1 MAVGEWAGLLRVAM
15 TPGDDT
21 LDGDL
26 FSSDPSAYANQPGQT
41 IGPYTLCQKLG
52 EGGFGLV
59 WRAEQ
64 TTPIRRQVA
73 LKVIK
78 VGMDTLQV
86 VARFNVERQTLALMD
101 HPGIA
106 SVYDAGTTST
116 GRPYFVMELVHGLPI
131 TTYCEQHQLSLPD
144 RLRLFV
150 DVCKAVQHAHQK
162 GILHR
167 DLKPPNIMVIDIDG
181 APQPK
186 IIDFG
191 IAKALESASLP
202 ESQLATRGDILLGTP
217 DYMSPEQAVPGNPD
231 LDTRTD
237 IYALGVVLHEML
249 TGQTPQSMAHG
260 KTSTLLG
267 RLQHSP
273 HTDLKRPSSQAKQP
287 QGKSSFPDFTH
298 NLKGDLDWIL
308 LKALAHNRSDRY
320 ASADAFAADIL
331 NHLAARPITAGK
343 PSALLFATKFIRRN
357 RIVVLGA
364 SALFLI
370 LAIATALTSN
380 AYMRESRM
388 RLQADQL
395 RALSETQTQKA
406 EQTLDF
412 LTQLLQR
419 TGEHVKNGKNPE
431 ALRLALEELQSNA
444 ETFSSD
450 PEVNQAIAGR
460 TALIFRALRSDSM
473 AHPLIAQQLQ
483 SLQDTRPANDPEL
496 LNIRE
501 DYARTLYLQGHY
513 SESHREFDDLVHY
526 WQSQLHRK
534 DGPRRLFLVRR
545 KRADVW
551 AKSGRLNEALL
562 EFDDI
567 RSTATDETRAHSS
580 WPVLLRTHAE
590 ALITAEKFDDAEQTY
605 LEVLRDLP
613 METPEQKH
621 NASTIYQSRS
631 TLLVKK
637 RDIPAAITSLQK
649 AIDLQTSAK
658 GTDSPSLSDWRV
670 GISRLLTAQDR
681 NAEAI
686 AVTQVALDAVSRTAQ
701 SERIH
706 LVHRALADN
715 YEAAGLHAQAAAS
728 FDTSAKLKWQMNP
741 IPNEAWLDRSRF
753 ILNSTLCGNFNNAH
767 TASRTMKEIL
777 STMAED
783 PEMNSDRSQIET
795 ALAFMQA
802 ASTEARGLTQTRVS
816 ILKTHQ
822 LGIPLIEQF
831 RIEHGQKP
839 SSTIPHKVL
848 TALERATKPR
858 NNGPSPTSADVLAL
872 AQSLNDRWLGSD
884 PQGDLL
890 QLAAALRVTGQLQA
904 AVTLYEFIAT
914 MDPSLSPVR
923 SRHLNALIL
932 AAETWLQL
940 GDKKSANAIL
950 TRLDERHRS
959 GQETIANPA
968 LLQRMTTLLTT
979 GDPRPFK
986 LAPQQT
992 PSPIQH
998 QQPKDA
1004 SPMPSPSEV
1013 PKPDESAL
1021 TR

>member
-1 MAVGEWAGLLRVAM
+1 M

-21 LDGDL
+21 LDDDL
-26 FSSDPSAYANQPGQT
+26 FSADLSAYANQPGQT

-131 TTYCEQHQLSLPD
+131 TIYCEKRQLSLPD

-217 DYMSPEQAVPGNPD
+217 EYMSPEQAIPGNPD

-237 IYALGVVLHEML
+237 IYSLGVVLHEIL
-249 TGQTPQSMAHG
+249 TGQTPQCISHG

-273 HTDLKRPSSQAKQP
+273 HTDLKRPSSLARQP
-287 QGKSSFPDFTH
+287 LGKSSVPDFTH
-298 NLKGDLDWIL
+298 HLKGDLDWIL

-320 ASADAFAADIL
+320 ASADAFAADII
-331 NHLAARPITAGK
+331 NHLADRPITAGK
-343 PSALLFATKFIRRN
+343 PSSVLTATKFIRRN

-364 SALFLI
+364 CALFFI
-370 LAIATALTSN
+370 LAIATALISN

-395 RALSETQTQKA
+395 RAISETQTQKA

-460 TALIFRALRSDSM
+460 TALIFRALRSDSK

-483 SLQDTRPANDPEL
+483 SLQDSRPADDPEL
-496 LNIRE
+496 LTTRE
-501 DYARTLYLQGHY
+501 AYARTLYLQGY
-513 SESHREFDDLVHY
+513 YAESHRQYDDLVHY
-526 WQSQLHRK
+526 WESQLHRK

-551 AKSGRLNEALL
+551 AKSGRLNEALI
-562 EFDDI
+562 EFDNI
-567 RSTATDETRAHSS
+567 RSTATAEDRAHSN
-580 WPVLLRTHAE
+580 WTVLLRTHAE
-590 ALITAEKFDDAEQTY
+590 ALTSAGKFNEAEQTY
-605 LEVLRDLP
+605 VEILRDLP
-613 METPEQKH
+613 LESVEQKH
-621 NASTIYQSRS
+621 DASTIYHGRS
-631 TLLVKK
+631 GLLVKK
-637 RDIPAAITSLQK
+637 RDLPAAIASLQK
-649 AIDLQTSAK
+649 AIELQTSAK
-658 GTDSPSLSDWRV
+658 GPDSPWLSDWRV
-670 GISRLLTAQDR
+670 GLSRLLTAQDQ
-681 NAEAI
+681 NAAAI
-686 AVTQVALDAVSRTAQ
+686 QVTQSALDAVLRTAQ

-715 YEAAGLHAQAAAS
+715 YEAAGLHEQAAES
-728 FDTSAKLKWQMNP
+728 FDASSKLELQMNP

-753 ILNSTLCGNFNNAH
+753 ILNSTLCGNFSA
-767 TASRTMKEIL
+767 AISAARAMKDIL
-777 STMAED
+777 SEMAED

-795 ALAFMQA
+795 SLAFMQT
-802 ASTEARGLTQTRVS
+802 ASAEARGLPPTRAT
-816 ILKTHQ
+816 ILKTRQ
-822 LGIPLIEQF
+822 LGIPIIEQF

-839 SSTIPHKVL
+839 AYTIPLKVL
-848 TALERATKPR
+848 HALEQATKPK
-858 NNGPSPTSADVLAL
+858 NNGPAPTSADLLAL
-872 AQSLNDRWLGSD
+872 NQSLNDRWLGSD
-884 PQGDLL
+884 PQGNLL
-890 QLAAALRVTGQLQA
+890 QLAAALRVTGQPQA
-904 AVTLYEFIAT
+904 AITLYESIAT
-914 MDPSLSPVR
+914 MDPSRSPVR
-923 SRHLNALIL
+923 SRHLSALIL

-940 GDKKSANAIL
+940 GDKKSADAIL
-950 TRLDERHRS
+950 SRLDERHRT
-959 GQETIANPA
+959 GQETIANSA
-968 LLQRMTTLLTT
+968 LLQRMKALLST

-986 LAPQQT
+986 LAQQQT
-992 PSPIQH
+992 PLPVQHPPPRDSSP
-998 QQPKDA
+998 
-1004 SPMPSPSEV
+1004 SPSPSEV
-1013 PKPDESAL
+1013 LKQNGSAPIQ
-1021 TR
+1021 